1 MSVLDYLPN
10 VKILSTIKQ
19 EDDEEGWLKARTR
32 GIGGSDIGAICGVSN
47 YATARLIYLKKTG
60 QYDNEEISDASKDRM
75 RFGHLLEP
83 IVAEEYMRRSGNKV
97 VESPATMVHK
107 DFPWAIAN
115 VDRLIVDEEGIPY
128 GILECK
134 TTDARNWSDWEDGDI
149 PVSYIYQL
157 NWYLWI
163 LDLKFGAFACL
174 IGGNRFIMIEMF
186 RNDELLNEEMIP
198 QADAFWNHHVK
209 ELIEPPLSGSDADS
223 DYIKDKYK
231 DPKIGSETI
240 LSDNLELDDV
250 AEVFLEK
257 KKELKTLEKEVDA
270 LGNIMKEALADFEI
284 GHTLSHTLKWAL
296 QTQVRV
302 DTTKLKED
310 YPDVY
315 SKCTKEIKFRK
326 LTVK

>member
-1 MSVLDYLPN
+1 MSVLDFLPN

-19 EDDEEGWLKARTR
+19 EDDEDGWLKARTL

-60 QYDNEEISDASKDRM
+60 QYESEEFSDASKDRM

-83 IVAEEYMRRSGNKV
+83 IVADEYARRSGNTV

-115 VDRLIVDEEGIPY
+115 VDRLIVDEEGFPY

-149 PVSYIYQL
+149 PISYIYQL

-198 QADAFWNHHVK
+198 QADAFWNHYVSN
-209 ELIEPPLSGSDADS
+209 LVEPPISGSDADS
-223 DYIKDKYK
+223 DYLKGKYV
-231 DPKIGSETI
+231 DPKKNSEI
-240 LSDNLELDDV
+240 LLSDNLELDEVADV
-250 AEVFLEK
+250 FMEK
-257 KKELKTLEKEVDA
+257 KKELKQLEKDVDA
-270 LGNIMKEALADFEI
+270 LGNIMKEAVGEFEI
-284 GHTLSHTLKWAL
+284 GHTLSHTIKWS
-296 QTQVRV
+296 QQVQNRV
-302 DTTKLKED
+302 DTEKLKAD

-315 SKCTKEIKFRK
+315 KKCIKEIKFRK
-326 LTVK
+326 LLVK